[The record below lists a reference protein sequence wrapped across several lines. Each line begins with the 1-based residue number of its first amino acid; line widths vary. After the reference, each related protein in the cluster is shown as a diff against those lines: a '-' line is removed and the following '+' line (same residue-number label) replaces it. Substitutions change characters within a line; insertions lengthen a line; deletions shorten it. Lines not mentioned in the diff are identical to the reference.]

1 MAQRTAGTL
10 LILLGALGIALSAL
24 GVVTIWRAADDVTV
38 AAEDGLSVLS
48 DTLSDIDRSVDV
60 ASSTLEGAALA
71 IDGLY
76 TTTLDVSETLS
87 STRVTIDE
95 MAGLAEDDLPQSI
108 ESSLAAFDALEETAG
123 IIDQLLRGLQLFGV
137 GNYDPEVPLDQ
148 AVAGAATGLEPVPES
163 LRTMGSGLHDT
174 SASLEQVQDGIILM
188 GDYMNG
194 IRQNAVDADRALANH
209 RRTLQDLQA
218 RVRAIR
224 QNVGRPI
231 RVVAWGATFLLIW
244 IGLSQLAIVRWGVSL
259 WQRSAPGPEAPHD
272 AESDADN
279 RPVSDKEHDR

>member
-10 LILLGALGIALSAL
+10 LILLGALGIVLSAL
-24 GVVTIWRAADDVTV
+24 GVVAIWRAADDVTV

-48 DTLSDIDRSVDV
+48 DTLTDIDRSVDL
-60 ASSTLEGAALA
+60 ASTTLEGATLA

-108 ESSLAAFDALEETAG
+108 ESSLVALEALEETAG

-137 GNYDPEVPLDQ
+137 GTYDPEIPLDQ
-148 AVAGAATGLEPVPES
+148 AVAEAGAGLAPVPES
-163 LRTMGSGLHDT
+163 LRTMGTGLHDT
-174 SASLEQVQDGIILM
+174 SESLEQVQDGIVLM
-188 GDYMNG
+188 GSYLKG
-194 IRQNAVDADRALANH
+194 IRQNAVDADKALSSHRA
-209 RRTLQDLQA
+209 TLRELHA
-218 RVRAIR
+218 RVRAVRREVDRTIR
-224 QNVGRPI
+224 M
-231 RVVAWGATFLLIW
+231 VAWGATLLLIW

-259 WQRSAPGPEAPHD
+259 WQQRAPRRATPQGTG
-272 AESDADN
+272 SD
-279 RPVSDKEHDR
+279 RDKS

>member
-1 MAQRTAGTL
+1 MARRTAGTL
-10 LILLGALGIALSAL
+10 LILLGALGIVLSAL

-38 AAEDGLSVLS
+38 AADDALSVLS
-48 DTLSDIDRSVDV
+48 DTLTDVDRSVDV

-95 MAGLAEDDLPQSI
+95 MAGLTEDELPQSI
-108 ESSLAAFDALEETAG
+108 ESSLLALEALEETAG
-123 IIDQLLRGLQLFGV
+123 VIDQLLRGLQIFGV
-137 GNYDPEVPLDQ
+137 GNYDPEIPLDQ
-148 AVAGAATGLEPVPES
+148 AVAEAGEGLEPVPES
-163 LRTMGSGLHDT
+163 LRTMGAGLHET
-174 SASLEQVQDGIILM
+174 SASLEQVQDGIVLM
-188 GDYMNG
+188 GDYMKG
-194 IRQNAVDADRALANH
+194 IRQNAADADRALANH

-224 QNVGRPI
+224 PNVGRPI
-231 RVVAWGATFLLIW
+231 RMVAWGATLLLIW

-259 WQRSAPGPEAPHD
+259 WRRRALRRGAPQDVG
-272 AESDADN
+272 SGADTGA
-279 RPVSDKEHDR
+279 